1 MPVENILIEVPP
13 RIAFLIEQ
21 GELKRTGSVVRNMA
35 GEIVAHLDETSRTS
49 ETKELARLAT
59 DAIAQ
64 HKGLTAT
71 AMATVVVLGVGGVVL
86 KRFNQKALKVKA
98 VLEDEVEAPHQ
109 DPSMEMP
116 QSDPDTSGPHLRS
129 V

>member
-13 RIAFLIEQ
+13 RIDFLIKQ
-21 GELKRTGSVVRNMA
+21 GELKRTGSIVRNTA
-35 GEIVAHLDETSRTS
+35 GEIVAHLDETSRS
-49 ETKELARLAT
+49 AESKELARLAM

-64 HKGLTAT
+64 HKGLTTT
-71 AMATVVVLGVGGVVL
+71 AIVTVVTLGVGGVVL

-98 VLEDEVEAPHQ
+98 VLEDEVEAHNQ
-109 DPSMEMP
+109 DPSMETP
-116 QSDPDTSGPHLRS
+116 QSDKDTSGPHLKS